1 MAKIE
6 KNQSCSKNLLL
17 NSNFLLLIYLGL
29 HLYKMQPKNM
39 ENFKDK
45 VVVITGVGSGIGRA
59 LALEFH
65 KLGAKLAINDFNES
79 SLRETVEMVGGAAV
93 FFQSFDVSNK
103 TAFYQFA
110 ENTIAHYGQV
120 DIVINNAGVA
130 ISKLSAAETSIE
142 DYEWIFGINLWGMM
156 YGSLAFL
163 PHLRKQKEASIVNLS
178 SIFGIHG
185 VPYQAAYCTTKFGI
199 RGFNEALALE
209 ERMNKTSVTVT
220 SVHPG
225 GIKTNIARN
234 SRYAGSDE
242 NLIQKFEKSFITSP
256 EKAAKEIINAIK
268 RKKQRVLVGPDAKIL
283 YFLNRLSPRLM
294 AWGLLQFTKSVK

>member
-1 MAKIE
+1 
-6 KNQSCSKNLLL
+6 
-17 NSNFLLLIYLGL
+17 
-29 HLYKMQPKNM
+29 M
-39 ENFKDK
+39 ENFKVK
-45 VVVITGVGSGIGRA
+45 VVDITGVGSGIGRA
-59 LALEFH
+59 LTLEFH
-65 KLGAKLAINDFNES
+65 KLGAKLAINDFNEA
-79 SLRETVEMVGGAAV
+79 SLRETVAMIGSASV
-93 FFQSFDVSNK
+93 FYKAFDVSDK

-110 ENTIAHYGQV
+110 ENVIAYYGQV

-185 VPYQAAYCTTKFGI
+185 VPYQAAYCTTKFAI
-199 RGFNEALALE
+199 RGFNESMALE
-209 ERMNKTSVTVT
+209 ERFNKTGVTVT

-234 SRYAGSDE
+234 SRYAGTDASTIE
-242 NLIQKFEKSFITSP
+242 KFEKSFITSP
-256 EKAAKEIINAIK
+256 EKAAKEIINGIR
-268 RKKQRVLVGPDAKIL
+268 RKKMRVLVGPDAKFL
-283 YFLNRLSPRLM
+283 YLLNRLSPRLM
-294 AWGLLQFTKSVK
+294 AWGLLKFVKSVK